1 MAAAKRTMYTRS
13 GILQVE
19 GIRMEKIVFW
29 AHRGA
34 SGDAPEN
41 TMSAFRLAEQA
52 GADGLEL
59 DVRLTADG
67 VPMVLHDDTL
77 DRTTNVQGMLAA
89 YSRRD
94 LQHVDAGSWFAPQFA
109 GEGIPALEQVL
120 QWADER
126 LYLNLE
132 IKEYAAGMAVKEL
145 LNQFPRCRV
154 LVSSFDHGLLKALR
168 AQAPEMSVGFLSESR
183 WWHRQL
189 CDAASCGAKSFH
201 PRQDLVTPGRIAQ
214 CHALGMKVYPWV
226 VDDVARFR
234 ALLRMG
240 VDGVFTNY
248 PARLRQ
254 GQADV

>member
-1 MAAAKRTMYTRS
+1 MK
-13 GILQVE
+13 
-19 GIRMEKIVFW
+19 KIVIW

-41 TMSAFRLAEQA
+41 TMSAFRLAEKA

-77 DRTTNVQGMLAA
+77 DRTSDVQGALSAFC
-89 YSRRD
+89 RND
-94 LQHVDAGSWFAPQFA
+94 LQHVDGGSWFAPQFA

-120 QWADER
+120 QWAEDR
-126 LYLNLE
+126 LYLNVE

-145 LNQFPRCRV
+145 LDQFSRCRA
-154 LVSSFDHGLLKALR
+154 LVSSFDHELLKALR
-168 AQAPEMSVGFLSESR
+168 VSAPEMPLGFLSETCC
-183 WWHRQL
+183 WHQQL
-189 CDAASCGAKSFH
+189 CDAVSCGAESFH
-201 PRQDLVTPGRIAQ
+201 PRQDLVTPEQIAQ
-214 CHALGMKVYPWV
+214 CHALGLKVYPWV

-254 GQADV
+254 CQADV

>member
-1 MAAAKRTMYTRS
+1 MK
-13 GILQVE
+13 
-19 GIRMEKIVFW
+19 KIVIW

-41 TMSAFRLAEQA
+41 TLSAFRLAEHA

-77 DRTTNVQGMLAA
+77 DRTTNVRGMLAA
-89 YSRRD
+89 YSLRD

-109 GEGIPALEQVL
+109 GEAVPTLEQVL
-120 QWADER
+120 QWAGER

-145 LNQFPRCRV
+145 LSQFPHCRV
-154 LVSSFDHGLLKALR
+154 LISSFDHGLLKSLYAN
-168 AQAPEMSVGFLSESR
+168 APEIPVGFLSETR
-183 WWHRQL
+183 GWHRQL
-189 CDAASCGAKSFH
+189 CDAASCGAESFH
-201 PRQDLVTPGRIAQ
+201 PRQDLVTPASIAQ
-214 CHALGMKVYPWV
+214 CHALGLKVYPWV
-226 VDDVARFR
+226 VDDVVRFR
-234 ALLRMG
+234 ALLQMG

-248 PARLRQ
+248 PARLSQ
-254 GQADV
+254 WPADV